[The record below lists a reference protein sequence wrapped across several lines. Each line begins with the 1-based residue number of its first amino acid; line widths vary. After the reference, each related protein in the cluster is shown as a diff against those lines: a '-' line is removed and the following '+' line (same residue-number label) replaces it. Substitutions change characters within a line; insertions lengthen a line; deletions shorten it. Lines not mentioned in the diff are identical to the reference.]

1 MIQQPATGTAGDYR
15 ELKRLVSQAGLL
27 ERQPLYYAAQ
37 ISVTLGLLAA
47 SLLVLAFVDNAA
59 VQMANAVFLAFVF
72 TQIGFLGH
80 DAGHRQI
87 FRSSRMNDRLGYFF
101 GNLLLGL
108 SHSWWVDKHNRHHGH
123 PNHPKLDPDIE
134 VPILAFSREQAEE
147 KRGFARWIVKHQAYL
162 FFPLLTLEAISLR
175 NDSIRFLFEKRPR
188 HALLEFALLIAHFVW
203 YFTFVFHFLPVGQAV
218 LFVIVQQA
226 VFGLYLGAVFAPNHK
241 GMLITDDEMELD
253 FLREQVLT
261 ARNVRPNIVTDYLYG
276 GLNYQIEHHLF
287 PGLARSNLGQVQAIT
302 AEFCADRSIPYHET
316 GVLQSYR
323 EILQS
328 FQQMTADLGDPRN

>member
-1 MIQQPATGTAGDYR
+1 VG
-15 ELKRLVSQAGLL
+15 QAGLL
-27 ERQPLYYAAQ
+27 ERQPLYYVAQ
-37 ISVTLGLLAA
+37 ITATLGLLGA

-59 VQMANAVFLAFVF
+59 IQVANAIFLAFVF

-87 FRSSRMNDRLGYFF
+87 FRATRTNDWLGLLF

-123 PNHPKLDPDIE
+123 PNHPVLDPDIE
-134 VPILAFSREQAEE
+134 VPVLAFSREQALE
-147 KRGFARWIVKHQAYL
+147 KRGFARWVVKHQAYL
-162 FFPLLTLEAISLR
+162 FFPLLTLEGISLR
-175 NDSIRFLFEKRPR
+175 NDSFRFLFEKRPR
-188 HALLEFALLIAHFVW
+188 LALLEFALMIAHLVG
-203 YFTFVFHFLPVGQAV
+203 YFALVFHFLPVGLAV
-218 LFVIVQQA
+218 TFVIVHQA
-226 VFGLYLGAVFAPNHK
+226 AFGLYLGAVFAPNHK

-261 ARNVRPNIVTDYLYG
+261 SRNVRPNIVTDYLYG

-287 PGLARSNLGQVQAIT
+287 PGLARKNLRQVQEIT
-302 AEFCADRSIPYHET
+302 AQFCAARSITYHET

-323 EILQS
+323 EILES
-328 FQQMTADLGDPRN
+328 FRQVGAHVP